1 MKKALGG
8 RLLIRV
14 NRDGHTLISAS
25 ISGKL
30 SKKKDGTWI
39 GYCPPLD
46 LYTCGATREEML
58 KNTQE
63 AIELF
68 FESCIRRGT
77 LDEALRELNWEK
89 DSDIN
94 ADGISRMVPKINDC
108 VPPAFVID
116 KIHPDSWQGHVTL

>member
-1 MKKALGG
+1 MKKTVGG
-8 RLLIRV
+8 ILEIRI
-14 NRDGHTLISAS
+14 NEDGHTLMSARM
-25 ISGKL
+25 SGKL

-46 LYTCGATREEML
+46 LYTCGATREEVL

-77 LDEALRELNWEK
+77 LEEALKELNWEK
-89 DSDIN
+89 DSEIN
-94 ADGISRMVPKINDC
+94 ADGLSRMVPKVNDNI
-108 VPPAFVID
+108 PPAFVID
-116 KIHPDSWQGHVTL
+116 QVRSGSWRGHVNL